1 MAPACSGGQTAGLGH
16 ERFHG
21 ISVRGM
27 LFELR
32 TRHDPRHGGA
42 GRNHACLRPLEI
54 SAELGRLIEAAEGS
68 THTCSNNLGAAE
80 SQRPLIRAHAG
91 RSHSRARG
99 ILARLCCFRS
109 CRRAEVPGPRCER
122 ASVGDRILGER
133 DCRAI
138 VRELA
143 PDSAGFCGREG
154 CTVQSDR
161 FPVAGRRAGGL
172 SRSSSV
178 SWPPAANPEGAA

>member
-122 ASVGDRILGER
+122 
-133 DCRAI
+133 
-138 VRELA
+138 
-143 PDSAGFCGREG
+143 
-154 CTVQSDR
+154 
-161 FPVAGRRAGGL
+161 GL
-172 SRSSSV
+172 SRRSHLGGKRLQSHRSGTG
-178 SWPPAANPEGAA
+178 S